1 MTSATNSRAVALRLL
16 SRWEAGNDFA
26 DESLHDELRRSTLSP
41 ADRGLLV
48 ELFYGVIRWRSLLD
62 WVIAERCKEKAPQG
76 ELANLVRLGV
86 YQILLLDR
94 VPDHAAVNETV
105 NLATG
110 PKRSFANAVLRRV
123 AREKSQIQLAWKKL
137 EQTDPATAF
146 SHPKFLVERWRKQFG
161 ADRAIALLKW
171 NNDPPAVYARVNE
184 LRTTSDEL
192 RAALRN
198 EGVTVRECPAHP
210 LSFEIESPVPFEKLA
225 AFQAG
230 HFYIQD
236 PSTLLA
242 VDMLDPQPG
251 ETVLDAC
258 AAPGGKT
265 TYIGQKMRNQ
275 GNVIASDTSESRLKL
290 VEENGNRLGV
300 SIVRTQPSALS
311 PQHLFFDRIL
321 IDAPCSN
328 TGVLRRRADLR
339 WRIQASE
346 IARLSKLQLSI
357 LTQSAPLLKPG
368 GRLVYSTC
376 SLEPEENEN
385 TVQGFLAA
393 HPDFHLMESR
403 QLIPPDSHTDGAFV
417 AVLTRSN

>member
-1 MTSATNSRAVALRLL
+1 MTSSNNSRAVALRLL
-16 SRWEAGNDFA
+16 SRWETGNDFA
-26 DESLHDELRRSTLSP
+26 DESLHSELRRSTLSP

-48 ELFYGVIRWRSLLD
+48 ELFYGVIRWRALLD

-76 ELANLVRLGV
+76 ELANLLRLGV

-105 NLATG
+105 GLATG
-110 PKRSFANAVLRRV
+110 TKRSFTNAVLRRV
-123 AREKSQIQLAWKKL
+123 AREKSQIQLAWKQL
-137 EQTDPATAF
+137 EQTDSATAF
-146 SHPKFLVERWRKQFG
+146 SHPKFLVERWQKKFG
-161 ADRAIALLKW
+161 TDRANALLKW

-184 LRTTSDEL
+184 LRTTPDEL
-192 RAALRN
+192 KAALLN
-198 EGVTVRECPAHP
+198 EGVTVRDCPAHP
-210 LSFEIESPVPFEKLA
+210 LSLEIESPVPFEKLVT
-225 AFQAG
+225 FQSG

-265 TYIGQKMRNQ
+265 TYIAQKMRNQ
-275 GNVIASDTSESRLKL
+275 GNVIAADTSEIRLKL
-290 VEENGNRLGV
+290 VEENCKRLGV
-300 SIVRTQPSALS
+300 SIVRTQHSALS
-311 PQHLFFDRIL
+311 TQHLAFDRIL

-346 IARLSKLQLSI
+346 IVRLSKLQLSI
-357 LTQSAPLLKPG
+357 LTQSAPLLKSG

-376 SLEPEENEN
+376 SLEPEENEK
-385 TVQGFLAA
+385 TVEAFLGA
-393 HPDFHLMESR
+393 HPEFRLIESR
-403 QLIPPDSHTDGAFV
+403 QLIPPNSQTDGVFV
-417 AVLTRSN
+417 AILARS